1 MLSRFI
7 HVPLFATL
15 WTVAPQAPLSMGFT
29 RQEYQS
35 GLPCSPPG
43 DLPDSG
49 IEPASLISTA
59 LAGGFF
65 TSATW
70 EARVCVLGNLLM
82 FHNIVL
88 SLIILS
94 IIFQILCQG
103 I

>member
-1 MLSRFI
+1 
-7 HVPLFATL
+7 
-15 WTVAPQAPLSMGFT
+15 MGFS